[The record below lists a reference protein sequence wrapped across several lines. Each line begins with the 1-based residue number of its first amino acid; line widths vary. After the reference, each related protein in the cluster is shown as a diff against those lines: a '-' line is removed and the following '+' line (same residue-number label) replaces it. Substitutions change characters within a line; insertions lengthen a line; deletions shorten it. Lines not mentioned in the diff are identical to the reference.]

1 MNAEYIQEPERTL
14 PVRYADYDVVV
25 AGGGIAGIAAALA
38 AAIEEKYPGL
48 CRPIFFCSRSY
59 NYACSDGALLLEF
72 GTNGNTME
80 EAQYTAELIAPV
92 IAEVISGRAE

>member
-1 MNAEYIQEPERTL
+1 MRL
-14 PVRYADYDVVV
+14 
-25 AGGGIAGIAAALA
+25 ALA
-38 AAIEEKYPGL
+38 AAIEEKYPGCADPSFL
-48 CRPIFFCSRSY
+48 QPVY

>member
-1 MNAEYIQEPERTL
+1 MNVGKAKVKDEHENKKTATF
-14 PVRYADYDVVV
+14 ADV
-25 AGGGIAGIAAALA
+25 AGQDEAK
-38 AAIEEKYPGL
+38 ESL

>member
-14 PVRYADYDVVV
+14 PVRYADYDVIV

-92 IAEVISGRAE
+92 IAKVISGRAE

>member
-1 MNAEYIQEPERTL
+1 M
-14 PVRYADYDVVV
+14 VVLIIV
-25 AGGGIAGIAAALA
+25 CAAALA
-38 AAIEEKYPGL
+38 AAIEEKSPGL

>member
-1 MNAEYIQEPERTL
+1 MNAGYIQEPERTL
-14 PVRYADYDVVV
+14 PVRYADYDVIV

-38 AAIEEKYPGL
+38 AAIEEKSPGL